1 MNYDNNTHQQL
12 LMLDLTEKISNLT
25 ALDQA
30 VSVLIEWGFIDAE
43 VAAKYI
49 RELEKE
55 NA

>member
-1 MNYDNNTHQQL
+1 MNYDNDTHQQL
-12 LMLDLTEKISNLT
+12 LLLDLTEGISNFT

-30 VSVLIEWGFIDAE
+30 VSVLIEWGFIDAD

-49 RELEKE
+49 RELEKK